1 MSKTSDALTVEFGFD
16 LAHLA
21 RASQHYNLEKNEELK
36 SFRKIVVA
44 QKESEEKAEF
54 EKAQP
59 PKEVI
64 DKLTEEGKLLGEAQ
78 YKQDGTMTFDFFLET
93 SKLVIKYTYLQTKD
107 GLETHQVKRRE
118 AIKNNDEETF

>member
-21 RASQHYNLEKNEELK
+21 KCSQHYKLEENEELK

-54 EKAQP
+54 DKAQP

-64 DKLTEEGKLLGEAQ
+64 DKLITEGKALGEA
-78 YKQDGTMTFDFFLET
+78 
-93 SKLVIKYTYLQTKD
+93 
-107 GLETHQVKRRE
+107 
-118 AIKNNDEETF
+118 